1 MNYKKFIKKS
11 KNFLLTRIC
20 PKPSKEQIE
29 AFVRSL
35 RPVETD
41 KPLMRLGGVRDGG
54 YLIPD
59 DVSNIKACFSPG
71 VGRTSNFELAC
82 ANLGMEIYMADAS
95 VNSPVIDDDRFNFLK
110 KFIGAKNRRNFIT
123 LENWLRSTDIPEESD
138 LLLQMDVEGYEYEI
152 LKNINAEILGRFR
165 IIVIEFH
172 RLTSIEYPYH
182 FHYIK
187 SAFDKLLKDHKCVH
201 IHPNNCCEF
210 RNIEGVE
217 VPGAAEF
224 TFLRKDRI
232 NNEGAVTSLP
242 HPLDRDNVKAFKSI
256 NLPEFWY
263 K

>member
-1 MNYKKFIKKS
+1 MNNKTFIKKS
-11 KNFLLTRIC
+11 KNFILTRIYS
-20 PKPSKEQIE
+20 KPSKEQIE

-41 KPLMRLGGVRDGG
+41 KPLIRLGGDRDGG

-59 DVSNIKACFSPG
+59 DLANIKACFSPG

-82 ANLGMEIYMADAS
+82 ANLGMDVYMADAS
-95 VNSPVIDDDRFNFLK
+95 VNSPVIDDDRFNFSK
-110 KFIGAKNRRNFIT
+110 KFIGAKNRQNFIT
-123 LENWLRSTDIPEESD
+123 LENWIHSTGIAEGSD

-152 LKNINAEILGRFR
+152 LKNINAETLDRFR

-182 FHYIK
+182 FQYIK
-187 SAFDKLLKDHKCVH
+187 NTFDKLLKDHTCVH
-201 IHPNNCCEF
+201 IHPNNGCEL
-210 RNIEGVE
+210 RNIKGVE

-232 NNEGAVTSLP
+232 KKESAVGSLP
-242 HPLDRDNVKAFKSI
+242 HPLDRDNIKAFKSLK
-256 NLPEFWY
+256 LPEFWY